1 MGTQM
6 LIMMIR
12 KISGGVEE
20 CRSRGVFGTLVL
32 TFLLALTAACG
43 ANDGILKSGKETP
56 APSNVQPTRS
66 AFEEDLGSMRTAD
79 FSYVYVL
86 RRKDGGKIDA
96 EDRSVIK
103 AQTADA
109 NRRMSSDD
117 DRAFIIGSNN
127 QIPPK
132 NMFVL
137 FDRFAVE
144 NYSPPPVA
152 NTNVNTNTNVNK

>member
-1 MGTQM
+1 
-6 LIMMIR
+6 MMTR
-12 KISGGVEE
+12 KI
-20 CRSRGVFGTLVL
+20 RRGEKAKRGRGAIFTLL
-32 TFLLALTAACG
+32 FLAVAFAVGCG

-56 APSNVQPTRS
+56 APSNVQPTKS

-103 AQTADA
+103 AQTTDA

-117 DRAFIIGSNN
+117 DKAFIIGTNT

-137 FDRFAVE
+137 MARFAVE

-152 NTNVNTNTNVNK
+152 NTNTNANK

>member
-1 MGTQM
+1 
-6 LIMMIR
+6 MIR
-12 KISGGVEE
+12 EISRGVEE
-20 CRSRGVFGTLVL
+20 LGSRGVVRLIALTVFLVL
-32 TFLLALTAACG
+32 SAACG

-56 APSNVQPTRS
+56 TSSNAQPTKS

-96 EDRSVIK
+96 EGRGVIK

-117 DRAFIIGSNN
+117 EKAFIIGTNT

-132 NMFVL
+132 NMMAL
-137 FDRFAVE
+137 YKHFAVE
-144 NYSPPPVA
+144 DYSPPPPVA
-152 NTNVNTNTNVNK
+152 NTNANANK

>member
-1 MGTQM
+1 M
-6 LIMMIR
+6 LA
-12 KISGGVEE
+12 
-20 CRSRGVFGTLVL
+20 LVL
-32 TFLLALTAACG
+32 SIVLTAACG

-56 APSNVQPTRS
+56 GSSNIQPSKSV
-66 AFEEDLGSMRTAD
+66 FEEDLGSMRTAD
-79 FSYVYVL
+79 FSFVYVL

-117 DRAFIIGSNN
+117 DKAFIIGSNN

-132 NMFVL
+132 NMMAL
-137 FDRFAVE
+137 YKHFAVE
-144 NYSPPPVA
+144 DYSPSPVA
-152 NTNVNTNTNVNK
+152 NTNTNANK

>member
-1 MGTQM
+1 M
-6 LIMMIR
+6 
-12 KISGGVEE
+12 
-20 CRSRGVFGTLVL
+20 LVL
-32 TFLLALTAACG
+32 VLSIVLTAACG

-56 APSNVQPTRS
+56 GSSNIQPSKSV
-66 AFEEDLGSMRTAD
+66 FEEDLGSMRTAD
-79 FSYVYVL
+79 FRFVYVL

-117 DRAFIIGSNN
+117 DKAFIIGSNN

-132 NMFVL
+132 NMMAL
-137 FDRFAVE
+137 YKHFAVE
-144 NYSPPPVA
+144 DYSPAPVA
-152 NTNVNTNTNVNK
+152 NTNTNANK

>member
-1 MGTQM
+1 
-6 LIMMIR
+6 MMTR
-12 KISGGVEE
+12 KI
-20 CRSRGVFGTLVL
+20 RRGEKAKRGRGAIFTLL
-32 TFLLALTAACG
+32 FLAVAFAVGCG

-56 APSNVQPTRS
+56 APSNVQPTKS

-103 AQTADA
+103 AQTTDA

-117 DRAFIIGSNN
+117 DKAFIIGTNT

-137 FDRFAVE
+137 MARFAVE
-144 NYSPPPVA
+144 NYSPPPV
-152 NTNVNTNTNVNK
+152 VNTNTNANK